1 MNFHRKLTLAILAGL
16 LACTVAA
23 SATPLSLF
31 LDRTE
36 RGLTLSHDGKGL
48 MDWGGVPVNLTV
60 DINGPVS
67 FAYLYWAGRERP
79 CTLDASGTTCPFT
92 GADQL
97 VTFNGTPIS
106 GTEIGNET
114 QPVSGGG
121 PIRNDGYFA
130 DVTSIVGAAG
140 TGSRSFTF
148 GDGDPANNFWRF
160 DGVSLIVGYRDA
172 SDSTFYRV
180 ILFHNL
186 DFAYG
191 DDPTPGETRVTTPVT
206 FDHGSSSSSR
216 PAELRIFAGDGTAD
230 RPDNMT
236 ISNNPTQFNFLRQAN
251 GPEWTATLVNITIP
265 AGVGTTTVQLNSAP
279 AGQNPDS
286 LLWEVAALRVAQVD
300 TAPPVC
306 TARVVGGP
314 PTQLI
319 ITLQDG
325 DSGLASIVATQSDNA
340 DTPVPPF
347 TVGTNDPVTVTATKI
362 DQSRSAHVT
371 IQATD
376 VAGNVTTCDPVISL
390 VQRSTKEDPQQNR
403 VRVARAESQ
412 IQIINSAP
420 GLRTVTALV
429 NGITFKV
436 SGLRNGQVRTIDVS
450 SAMRGGNKNIIVV
463 KGHGPV
469 GGSATVVISDG
480 SVN

>member
-1 MNFHRKLTLAILAGL
+1 MNFQRKLTLAILAGL
-16 LACTVAA
+16 LACTMAA
-23 SATPLSLF
+23 SATPLTLF

-48 MDWGGVPVNLTV
+48 EGWGGVPVDLTV

-79 CTLDASGTTCPFT
+79 CTLDASGTTCPAT

-97 VTFNGTPIS
+97 VTFNGTPLS
-106 GTEIGNET
+106 GAEIGTET

-121 PIRNDGYFA
+121 PIRNTGYFA

-160 DGVSLIVGYRDA
+160 DGVGLVVGYRNL
-172 SDSTFYRV
+172 SDSTSYRV
-180 ILFHNL
+180 ILFDNL

-206 FDHGSSSSSR
+206 FNHGSSPVSR
-216 PAELRIFAGDGTAD
+216 PAELLIFAGDGTID

-251 GPEWTATLVNITIP
+251 GPEWTAQTVNINIP
-265 AGVGTTTVQLNSAP
+265 AGVGTTTVQMNSEP

-286 LLWEVAALRVAQVD
+286 MLWELAGLRVAQVD
-300 TAPPVC
+300 TTPPTC
-306 TARVVGGP
+306 PARVVAGP

-319 ITLQDG
+319 VTFQDT
-325 DSGLASIVATQSDNA
+325 DSGLASLVVTQSDNA
-340 DTPVPPF
+340 DTVVPPF
-347 TVGTNDPVTVTATKI
+347 TVGTTDPLTVTATKI
-362 DQSRSAHVT
+362 DQSRSAHVAIT
-371 IQATD
+371 ATD
-376 VAGNVTTCDPVISL
+376 VAGNVASCDPVISL
-390 VQRSTKEDPQQNR
+390 VQRSTKSDPLETR
-403 VRVARAESQ
+403 VRVTQAESK

-420 GLRTVTALV
+420 GLRTFTALV

-436 SGLRNGQVRTIDVS
+436 TGLRNGQVRTIDVS
-450 SAMRGGNKNIIVV
+450 SAMRPGNKNIIYV

-469 GGSATVVISDG
+469 NGSATVVISDG
-480 SVN
+480 SVQ

>member
-1 MNFHRKLTLAILAGL
+1 MNFHRKLTLMILAGL
-16 LACTVAA
+16 LACTTVA
-23 SATPLSLF
+23 SATPLGLF

-48 MDWGGVPVNLTV
+48 EGWGGGPVNLTV
-60 DINGPVS
+60 NINGPVS

-79 CTLDASGTTCPFT
+79 CTLDASGTTCPAT

-97 VTFNGTPIS
+97 VNFNGTPLS

-130 DVTSIVGAAG
+130 DVTSIVAAAG
-140 TGSRSFTF
+140 TGSQSFTF
-148 GDGDPANNFWRF
+148 ADGDPANNFWRF
-160 DGVSLIVGYRDA
+160 DGVGLIVGYRDTA
-172 SDSTFYRV
+172 NSTFYRV
-180 ILFHNL
+180 ILFHAL

-206 FDHGSSSSSR
+206 FNHGSSPVSR
-216 PAELRIFAGDGTAD
+216 PAELRIFAGDGTID

-251 GPEWTATLVNITIP
+251 GPEWTAQLVNINIP
-265 AGVGTTTVQLNSAP
+265 AGVGTTTVQLNSEP

-286 LLWEVAALRVAQVD
+286 LLWELAALRVAQLD
-300 TAPPVC
+300 TTPPTC
-306 TARVVGGP
+306 PARVVAGP

-319 ITLQDG
+319 VTFQDT
-325 DSGLASIVATQSDNA
+325 DSGLASLVVTQSDNA

-362 DQSRSAHVT
+362 DQSRSAHVAIT
-371 IQATD
+371 ATD
-376 VAGNVTTCDPVISL
+376 VAGNVASCDPIISL
-390 VQRSTKEDPQQNR
+390 VQRSTKSDPIEAR
-403 VRVARAESQ
+403 VRVTQAENK
-412 IQIINSAP
+412 IQVINSAP
-420 GLRTVTALV
+420 GLRTFTALV
-429 NGITFKV
+429 NGMTFKM
-436 SGLRNGQVRTIDVS
+436 SGLRNGEVRTIDVS
-450 SAMRGGNKNIIVV
+450 SAMRPGSKNIIYV

-469 GGSATVVISDG
+469 NGSATVVISDG
-480 SVN
+480 SVQ